1 MKITDDLV
9 RRFLYDEIKL
19 EDPYQEESEEIDEQ
33 FLEVFGS
40 EYPEYMD
47 FQRPNESESQK
58 AYRKAYF
65 ESIGNPVS
73 GFLGLIEKQI
83 DKVFTSDDF
92 KIRFNH
98 KSKLP
103 REQDTA
109 QWYFTKGYYNGADLL
124 KAFSES
130 IKKDTLLKPNSLM
143 VLFPNEGEDGYPRP
157 YYLIVDSENVLYFKA
172 NEFALV
178 KSEMKSDVKNY
189 DGRILENYG
198 DIFYFF
204 DSEKY
209 CIATHVAFNDSGQK
223 VFETNQAANGEF
235 LNHGCDFL
243 PAKKIGRRVV
253 KQTQDG
259 HELRT
264 SDLTDSLVFLRE
276 AQMNHGDLT
285 VEHNFHVASQEWVL
299 GTVECSTCKGMG
311 KVRGKGVSESCP
323 TCSGSKTTP
332 VYTGSGLN
340 KMVIP
345 MDLNSLGRSEK
356 MPTEFGGFIT
366 RPETGVR
373 VFSEAYE
380 KNIKLA
386 LRPFGLE
393 NAILTPYNQ
402 SGDAKSYDM
411 QEGYAFITS
420 MASHVEDLINFLING
435 IVSIRYKSLPS
446 ERRALEYPSI
456 TVPKRFNLSSAE
468 SLYNKL
474 KDASNQ
480 GLPDFMKLK
489 YMKQLVE
496 KENGLNSEEYLF
508 VKAKEDFDP
517 FPTYTLQQKI
527 SVRDV
532 VSDLKYILTINIDSI
547 LKELIQED
555 KEFLIREYK
564 VQKELV
570 YKKAEDYLLQA
581 ESNLKQDVSSQKLP
595 NIATDNQNNL

>member
-1 MKITDDLV
+1 MKITDELV
-9 RRFLYDEIKL
+9 RKFLYNEVSL
-19 EDPYQEESEEIDEQ
+19 EDPYQEESEEIDES
-33 FLEVFGS
+33 FLEVFGTK
-40 EYPEYMD
+40 YPEYMD
-47 FQRPNESESQK
+47 FQRPNESDSQK
-58 AYRKAYF
+58 AYRKTYF

-92 KIRFNH
+92 KVRFEN

-103 REQDTA
+103 RVQDTA
-109 QWYFTKGYYNGADLL
+109 QWYFTKGYYNGQDLL

-130 IKKDTLLKPNSLM
+130 IKKDTLLKPNSLL
-143 VLFPNEGEDGYPRP
+143 VLFPNEEEDGYPKP
-157 YYLIVDSENVLYFKA
+157 YYLIVDSENVLYYKA

-189 DGRILENYG
+189 DGRILEGHG

-204 DSEKY
+204 DDKYY
-209 CIATHVAFNDSGQK
+209 CIAKHVAYNDAGQK
-223 VFETNQAANGEF
+223 VFETNQTSDRNF
-235 LNHGCDFL
+235 LLHGCDFL
-243 PAKKIGRRVV
+243 PAKKIGRRIV

-285 VEHNFHVASQEWVL
+285 IEHNFHVASQEWVL

-311 KVRGKGVSESCP
+311 KVRGKGISENCP

-345 MDLNSLGRSEK
+345 MDLNSLGRSDK

-373 VFSEAYE
+373 VFAEAYE

-420 MASHVEDLINFLING
+420 MASHVEDLIHFLVNG
-435 IVSIRYKSLPS
+435 IISMRYKSLP
-446 ERRALEYPSI
+446 LEKRQLELPSI

-474 KDASNQ
+474 KEASNQ

-517 FPTYTLQQKI
+517 FPTYTFQQK
-527 SVRDV
+527 VLARNV
-532 VSDLKYILTINIDSI
+532 LSDLKYVLTINIDSI
-547 LKELIQED
+547 LKELVQED
-555 KEFLIREYK
+555 KEFLHKDYK
-564 VQKELV
+564 DQKTLV
-570 YKKAEDYLLQA
+570 YAKASEYLKEA
-581 ESNLKQDVSSQKLP
+581 EPNLKQDFVVKNQT
-595 NIATDNQNNL
+595 NIVTENQNIK

>member
-130 IKKDTLLKPNSLM
+130 IKKDSLLKPNSLM
-143 VLFPNEGEDGYPRP
+143 VLVPNEGEDGYPRP

-178 KSEMKSDVKNY
+178 KSEMKSDVRNY

-235 LNHGCDFL
+235 LNHGC
-243 PAKKIGRRVV
+243 V
-253 KQTQDG
+253 
-259 HELRT
+259 
-264 SDLTDSLVFLRE
+264 
-276 AQMNHGDLT
+276 
-285 VEHNFHVASQEWVL
+285 
-299 GTVECSTCKGMG
+299 
-311 KVRGKGVSESCP
+311 
-323 TCSGSKTTP
+323 
-332 VYTGSGLN
+332 
-340 KMVIP
+340 
-345 MDLNSLGRSEK
+345 
-356 MPTEFGGFIT
+356 
-366 RPETGVR
+366 
-373 VFSEAYE
+373 
-380 KNIKLA
+380 
-386 LRPFGLE
+386 
-393 NAILTPYNQ
+393 
-402 SGDAKSYDM
+402 
-411 QEGYAFITS
+411 
-420 MASHVEDLINFLING
+420 
-435 IVSIRYKSLPS
+435 
-446 ERRALEYPSI
+446 
-456 TVPKRFNLSSAE
+456 
-468 SLYNKL
+468 
-474 KDASNQ
+474 
-480 GLPDFMKLK
+480 
-489 YMKQLVE
+489 
-496 KENGLNSEEYLF
+496 
-508 VKAKEDFDP
+508 
-517 FPTYTLQQKI
+517 
-527 SVRDV
+527 
-532 VSDLKYILTINIDSI
+532 
-547 LKELIQED
+547 
-555 KEFLIREYK
+555 
-564 VQKELV
+564 
-570 YKKAEDYLLQA
+570 
-581 ESNLKQDVSSQKLP
+581 
-595 NIATDNQNNL
+595 